1 MFMQKK
7 AMAKM
12 VAVAVAAPALAL
24 TMSASASA
32 APQSNTVSWQNA
44 ATGKCL
50 NWGND
55 VFGNYRLDPPGGCDR
70 SYHGWSQW
78 KETSVD
84 GTYWTFR
91 PDDTVNGHQ
100 ANMCLTSY
108 NTLVYL
114 ETCQDGNWWQQW
126 EEVWTSAGWK
136 LKHRGAGNVAGFFLD
151 SDGKSTY
158 TESPNSGPYQLWH

>member
-1 MFMQKK
+1 MLMLKNV
-7 AMAKM
+7 MARA

-24 TMSASASA
+24 AVSTSASAST
-32 APQSNTVSWQNA
+32 QSETVHWQNA

-55 VFGNYRLDPPGGCDR
+55 VFGNYRLEPPGACDT

-78 KETSVD
+78 KEVSVD
-84 GTYWTFR
+84 GKYWTFR
-91 PDDTVNGHQ
+91 PDEPVNGDP
-100 ANMCLTSY
+100 NKMCLTSY

-126 EEVWTSAGWK
+126 EEIWTPSGWK
-136 LKHRGAGNVAGFFLD
+136 LQHRGAGQVANYFLD
-151 SDGKSTY
+151 SDGSSTY
-158 TESPNSGPYQLWH
+158 THAPNSGLYQVWH